1 MLQEEANA
9 AAASSAAASAVAPS
23 APVALDLPSAPPL
36 APVETY
42 QSNECVVCLENKVRL
57 FPLIL
62 ISNTLCSVFFYVFLQ
77 CNIIF
82 LPCGHVCACWKCEA
96 GLTHCPLC
104 RTPIAQKVRLN

>member
-1 MLQEEANA
+1 LGIHNGFLRQKILSVLQEEANA
-9 AAASSAAASAVAPS
+9 AAASSAAASTVAPS

-42 QSNECVVCLENKVRL
+42 QSNECVVCLENK
-57 FPLIL
+57 
-62 ISNTLCSVFFYVFLQ
+62 

>member
-62 ISNTLCSVFFYVFLQ
+62 ISNTLYSFFFMCFYSATSSFFLAGM
-77 CNIIF
+77 F
-82 LPCGHVCACWKCEA
+82 VHVGNAKL
-96 GLTHCPLC
+96 G
-104 RTPIAQKVRLN
+104 